1 MPLPFTLTRLS
12 QSLSLIAMHQTG
24 DTGLP
29 LDLNANDLQNAI
41 NDPLSTA
48 LNFADWATSIR
59 PIGATW
65 GFRVH
70 QTREHHE
77 RRGIN
82 SSIEPF
88 AIVPG
93 QQTTTISMERATL
106 YLQDAMG
113 AFSFV
118 PGNLAFQIRPLMII
132 ENIGL
137 PEGPDGDMPDEFKKR
152 MLDLGKGLKFALG
165 ETSPIIYLGCWIS
178 ESEIGYNVKEDDQMV
193 IQNITLNV
201 AKVMQPLSLI
211 PVVGAAAQATLAE
224 NFSVTQALGRKI

>member
-1 MPLPFTLTRLS
+1 MPVPFTLTRLS

-29 LDLNANDLQNAI
+29 IDANLNDLQNAY
-41 NDPLSTA
+41 NNPGATA
-48 LNFADWATSIR
+48 LNFADWATSIK

-65 GFRVH
+65 SFRVH

-88 AIVPG
+88 ATVPG
-93 QQTTTISMERATL
+93 QQTTTITMERATL

-137 PEGPDGDMPDEFKKR
+137 PEGSNGDQPDEFKR
-152 MLDLGKGLKFALG
+152 QMLDLGRGMKFSLK
-165 ETSPIIYLGCWIS
+165 ETSPTIYLGCWIS
-178 ESEIGYNVKEDDQMV
+178 ESEIGYNIKEDDQMV
-193 IQNITLNV
+193 IQNVTLNV
-201 AKVMQPLSLI
+201 SRVVQPLSLI
-211 PVVGAAAQATLAE
+211 PVVGVAAQTTLAE
-224 NFSVTQALGRKI
+224 NFSVAQYLGK